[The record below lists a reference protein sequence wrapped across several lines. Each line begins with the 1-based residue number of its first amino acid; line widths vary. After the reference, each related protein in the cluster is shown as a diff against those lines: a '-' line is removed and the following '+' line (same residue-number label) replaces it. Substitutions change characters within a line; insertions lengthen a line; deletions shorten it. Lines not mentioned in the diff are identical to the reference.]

1 MRSIARILIILV
13 LFALLIAGGAAMVL
27 MSLLDTEALRTRIE
41 ERISALTGGECR
53 IEGGIALS
61 FYPWLSL
68 ELDDMVLREPDEK
81 TEVVRIDA
89 LYAAVRLKPL
99 LSRSVE
105 FADITLVGPSVKLKT
120 RHNGTASW
128 QSMYRKAADSF
139 SQNSTGTSD
148 SDYSLKA
155 ISFTGVNIENGFFE
169 WADAST
175 VSANGTAPFVRL
187 SRLELEADMN
197 GRGVW
202 EGSGTIDSSYGHSNI
217 AFISTGAADFA
228 SGSFSPVAVRSTV
241 SAKGSMAVG
250 DRVLP
255 VNLKT
260 KIAFTPAEHLAEIV
274 LHDVNIDGLGLD
286 ADLRLANC
294 TSQEWQLAGTASVH
308 ALSLPYWFAFGELL
322 PPSLQHALDS
332 LDGTMSLRM
341 DRKGLQVDS
350 LDVKILGMAFKGKG
364 AVADFSRPEIFI
376 DVSGPFMD
384 VNKVFPEMLENP
396 PAKLP
401 MPARPGK
408 AVFAADLEP
417 DDNPDDDLG
426 YDIRVRAD
434 RAVARSFEMQ
444 GLAFRCW
451 PMPQTGTYTSYTI
464 DSFYDGSVDSRLSI
478 RDTLELDIS
487 VNNVRMREVSKLAT
501 GEEVIGGRLSGKA
514 TVKSG
519 AHTVWGM
526 VAGLEGKAEATLTDG
541 YIQTVAKRDGTKPRH
556 ELKSCSVVLT
566 GKSTHPDPDKA
577 ERYLPYNWNMQMAFV
592 PADSSE
598 KYDLRLNGPVVID
611 ASRGLPVR
619 VNGAPSE
626 LRWRG
631 PVPVFGKQKQMDATL
646 AGALDF
652 DLDKE
657 TMKVSGGQMK
667 TPYATGKASLSVRNL
682 LGSPVWDGSIA
693 TDEIDLRKTLT
704 ELGATLWNTADMRA
718 LSFGQ
723 LQSGF
728 HVESGNV
735 SLRDMKIGVDNSRMT
750 GELAFTLGK
759 PFVARYSLK
768 ADAVDLDRYLPPPA
782 NGKPVQ
788 AAPWKLDW
796 LREYDLAGDV
806 AVGRMT
812 YKNLDLSS
820 VSAKTEVGSGV
831 VTIAPFS
838 ADFYKG
844 TVTGEFTGRLSEE
857 KQAGTVLTRR
867 ALNSHLSLKL
877 KGVDLEPVA
886 MRLAGDDYL
895 GGKTSVML
903 DLTGMLSSND
913 DIPGRMDGIWGFDIA
928 DGYYSLSKR
937 NDGTR
942 QRTTFSKASASGSME
957 KGVLRN
963 DNMKLDSLFVSMKG
977 GGIVDLS
984 RKYLDYSINVTY
996 AEVPTFPVR
1005 IYGPLAAP
1013 KTSIRGA
1020 EIIPRTIEKL
1030 GGSVF
1035 NIFKHVITTP
1045 FKALEMLGRMGGN
1058 GTSPN

>member
-1 MRSIARILIILV
+1 MRSVARILIILV
-13 LFALLIAGGAAMVL
+13 LFVLLVAGGAAMVL
-27 MSLLDTEALRTRIE
+27 SNLLDTEALRARIE
-41 ERISALTGGECR
+41 DRMSALTGGEFR

-68 ELDDMVLREPDEK
+68 GLDDVVLREPDGK

-105 FADITLVGPSVKLKT
+105 FADITLVGPSVTLKT
-120 RHNGTASW
+120 MHNGTAAW
-128 QSMYRKAADSF
+128 QNMYRKAAEGF
-139 SQNSTGTSD
+139 SRNSTETSD
-148 SDYSLKA
+148 SDFSLNA

-169 WADAST
+169 WSDAST
-175 VSANGTAPFVRL
+175 VATNATAPFVRL
-187 SRLELEADMN
+187 SRLEMEADMN

-202 EGSGTIDSSYGHSNI
+202 EGSGTLDSSYGHLNL
-217 AFISTGAADFA
+217 AFASTGAADFA
-228 SGSFSPVAVRSTV
+228 PGTFSPIKVRSTV
-241 SAKGSMAVG
+241 SAKGSVAVG
-250 DRVLP
+250 ERALP
-255 VNLKT
+255 VDLKT
-260 KIAFTPAEHLAEIV
+260 KLAFTPAERLAEIV
-274 LHDVNIDGLGLD
+274 LHDVDIDGLGLD
-286 ADLRLANC
+286 ANLRMTNS
-294 TSQEWQLAGTASVH
+294 TSPDWKLSGTASVSK
-308 ALSLPYWFAFGELL
+308 LSLPYWFAFGELL
-322 PPSLQHALDS
+322 PTSLQHALDS

-350 LDVKILGMAFKGKG
+350 LDVKILGMDFKGKG

-384 VNKVFPEMLENP
+384 VNKVFPEMMEKP

-434 RAVARSFEMQ
+434 KAVARSFEME

-451 PMPQTGTYTSYTI
+451 PMPKTGTYTSYTVK
-464 DSFYDGSVDSRLSI
+464 SFYGGSVDSLLSI
-478 RDTLELDIS
+478 RDVLELDVT
-487 VNNVRMREVSKLAT
+487 VNNVRTREVSRLAT
-501 GEEVIGGRLSGKA
+501 GEEVLGGRLSGKA
-514 TVKSG
+514 SVKSG

-526 VAGLEGKAEATLTDG
+526 VAGLEGRAEATLTDG

-556 ELKSCSVVLT
+556 ELKSCSVVLS

-577 ERYLPYNWNMQMAFV
+577 ERYLPYNWNMQMGFV
-592 PADSSE
+592 PANSSE
-598 KYDLRLNGPVVID
+598 RYDLRLNGPVVID

-631 PVPVFGKQKQMDATL
+631 PLTVFGKQQQMDATL
-646 AGALDF
+646 TGALDF

-657 TMKVSGGQMK
+657 TMKVSDGRMK
-667 TPYATGKASLSVRNL
+667 TPYATGRASLSARNL

-693 TDEIDLRKTLT
+693 TDEIDLRNTLT
-704 ELGATLWNTADMRA
+704 DLGAKLWNTADMRA

-723 LQSGF
+723 LQSKL
-728 HVESGNV
+728 HVESGNIT
-735 SLRDMKIGVDNSRMT
+735 LQDMTLGVDSTRMT
-750 GELAFTLGK
+750 GGMAFTYGK

-768 ADAVDLDRYLPPPA
+768 VDAVDLDRYLPPPA

-788 AAPWKLDW
+788 ATPWKLDW
-796 LREYDLAGDV
+796 LKEYDLAGDI

-812 YKNLDLSS
+812 YKNLDISP
-820 VSAKTEVGSGV
+820 VTARTEVGSGV
-831 VTIAPFS
+831 VTFAPFT
-838 ADFYKG
+838 AGFYKG
-844 TVTGEFTGRLSEE
+844 KATGEFTGRLSEE

-895 GGKTSVML
+895 GGKASVML

-913 DIPGRMDGIWGFDIA
+913 DIPGRMDGIWGFDIV

-942 QRTTFSKASASGSME
+942 QRTAFSKASASGTME

-963 DNMKLDSLFVSMKG
+963 ENMKLDSLLVSMKG
-977 GGIVDLS
+977 GGSVDLS
-984 RKYLDYSINVTY
+984 RKSLDYLVYVTY
-996 AEVPTFPVR
+996 AEIPTFPVR
-1005 IYGPLAAP
+1005 IYGPLASP

-1045 FKALEMLGRMGGN
+1045 FKALEMLGRIGGN
-1058 GTSPN
+1058 GTSPK